1 MQGKL
6 QGRLLDFSTP
16 QPIDECLAILGESM
30 VREKEVTAVMGVYAK
45 AVKDGDVS
53 PFTSPHLGVLDI
65 CKSDTWQSA
74 AEHDLAE
81 HQQAHP
87 GS

>member
-1 MQGKL
+1 MQPCITVLFTKGRPDQPGDIMPQLCDLVQGKL

-53 PFTSPHLGVLDI
+53 PF
-65 CKSDTWQSA
+65 A
-74 AEHDLAE
+74 
-81 HQQAHP
+81 
-87 GS
+87 